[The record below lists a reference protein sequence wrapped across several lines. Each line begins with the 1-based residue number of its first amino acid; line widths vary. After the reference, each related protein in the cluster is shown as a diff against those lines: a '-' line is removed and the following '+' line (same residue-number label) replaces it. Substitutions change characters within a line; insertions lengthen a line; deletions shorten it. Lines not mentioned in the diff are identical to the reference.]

1 MKVGVSRATAEQ
13 TNNSNMADLRS
24 RIDYEEA
31 TQKRDPREMAEV
43 RAISRS
49 LSRNAVLN
57 LDSYDRIKWLRG
69 AVSPARLDVGLL
81 GPLAKY
87 TATQRVAM
95 VRSWNLGARF
105 VFKEETVALPR
116 ATTNGAFGSFTHTLW
131 TADAR
136 TANGDVYLGGKSGT
150 FRCIRCPK
158 TDATQIPINVKS
170 AKDIPNGVAEPGLT
184 LRDGNVYMP
193 PTKDSKPNHF
203 DSHSARALIPGFPWL
218 PYETYESLIVEND
231 FKRTSLMNT
240 KFDYVVIPPLFAV
253 YLTPHYHGYHASTQ
267 SCHRGFGLFK
277 SSSEYGACFKEAYG
291 DVVYGKRPVNRAAFV
306 LHSAVHAARPDI
318 NAAAHSHSVY
328 GKAWSALGR
337 TLDPITQDACAF
349 YNDHSVI
356 TDAAGKVVFEIE
368 DGERFAEC
376 FSSGK
381 AAIHQNHGLFTAA
394 ETVDAAAYWFISM
407 ERSCQA
413 QLLAEAAGTPKL
425 IPHEWAQYTRDNTAH
440 QLAGWLNF
448 QPLWDDICLSDPD
461 LFD

>member
-1 MKVGVSRATAEQ
+1 MAIIDDTTTSPGSIDGIPLTRKEVSLDGPPKFTNSADERMHVKQRLAGALRVFGKFGFSEGVAGHITV
-13 TNNSNMADLRS
+13 
-24 RIDYEEA
+24 
-31 TQKRDPREMAEV
+31 RDPEFPDHFWVNPFSMSFRQV
-43 RAISRS
+43 
-49 LSRNAVLN
+49 
-57 LDSYDRIKWLRG
+57 K
-69 AVSPARLDVGLL
+69 VSDLILV
-81 GPLAKY
+81 
-87 TATQRVAM
+87 
-95 VRSWNLGARF
+95 
-105 VFKEETVALPR
+105 
-116 ATTNGAFGSFTHTLW
+116 
-131 TADAR
+131 
-136 TANGDVYLGGKSGT
+136 
-150 FRCIRCPK
+150 
-158 TDATQIPINVKS
+158 
-170 AKDIPNGVAEPGLT
+170 
-184 LRDGNVYMP
+184 
-193 PTKDSKPNHF
+193 NH
-203 DSHSARALIPGFPWL
+203 H
-218 PYETYESLIVEND
+218 
-231 FKRTSLMNT
+231 
-240 KFDYVVIPPLFAV
+240 
-253 YLTPHYHGYHASTQ
+253 
-267 SCHRGFGLFK
+267 
-277 SSSEYGACFKEAYG
+277 G

-440 QLAGWLNF
+440 QMAGWLNF